1 MLEEKI
7 QKLTEALVENTK
19 ALVAL
24 NQGPGASVANPK
36 KEKLAAAT
44 PKEEKKPAFPTEA
57 DIVAACQPIL
67 DAGKGAKLKPLAEK
81 YGLAKCREAA
91 GTENGVKLLA
101 ELVEM
106 AKAGSS
112 EDAAV

>member
-1 MLEEKI
+1 MIEEKI

-24 NQGPGASVANPK
+24 NQGPGAQVPSVK
-36 KEKLAAAT
+36 KEKT
-44 PKEEKKPAFPTEA
+44 VTPPKEEKKPAFPTEA

-67 DAGKGAKLKPLAEK
+67 DAGKGSKLKPLAEK